1 MVKFVKISCL
11 YIVHA
16 FLTISGQKLM
26 HNKIDI
32 IWKLFLHGLQ
42 WHKSQFHTTFLD
54 WNVAQTIS
62 ILVGAF

>member
-1 MVKFVKISCL
+1 M
-11 YIVHA
+11 
-16 FLTISGQKLM
+16 ISGQNLT

-32 IWKLFLHGLQ
+32 IWKLCSHRLQ
-42 WHKSQFHTTFLD
+42 WHKSQFHMTFLD